1 MKWII
6 YWMPLGQKKIAG
18 KYVGTKDKT
27 DHMRTMKG
35 LDTVE
40 SLSAGAMGSI
50 FFITLGL
57 TKIKA
62 FL

>member
-1 MKWII
+1 MDVTSSPEVAKND
-6 YWMPLGQKKIAG
+6 YLKKEELN
-18 KYVGTKDKT
+18 KTKIT
-27 DHMRTMKG
+27 GLNMKG
-35 LDTVE
+35 LGTVE
-40 SLSAGAMGSI
+40 SLSAGTRGSI